1 MGHLVERD
9 KVGKGGWEGR
19 EERDRG
25 WLVMDM
31 SNLRGE
37 IGRDL

>member
-1 MGHLVERD
+1 MILSWEED

-19 EERDRG
+19 EGRDRV